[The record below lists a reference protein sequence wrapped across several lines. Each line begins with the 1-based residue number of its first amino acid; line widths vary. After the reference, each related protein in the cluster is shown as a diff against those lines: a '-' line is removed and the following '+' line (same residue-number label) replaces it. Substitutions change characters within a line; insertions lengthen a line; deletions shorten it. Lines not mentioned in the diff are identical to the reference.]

1 MGFRRRKARL
11 SYGTCLVAPLVAP
24 ALSASGALGKVRA
37 KLHQGTTMPDQ
48 PARGHTIDEVTVGMT
63 ATYERVVSIADI
75 EAFAAVSGDH
85 NPVHLDDAYA
95 KTTLFKGR
103 IAHGMLG
110 ASFIS
115 TVLASQLPGP
125 GTVYLGQTLAFKAP
139 VRPGDK
145 LEARVTVTEVRREK
159 KQVVL
164 KTECRVG
171 DRLVIDG
178 EATVMVTQT

>member
-1 MGFRRRKARL
+1 MA
-11 SYGTCLVAPLVAP
+11 
-24 ALSASGALGKVRA
+24 
-37 KLHQGTTMPDQ
+37 DQ
-48 PARGHTIDEVTVGMT
+48 PARGYTIDELSVGMN
-63 ATYERVVSIADI
+63 ASYAREVSIADI
-75 EAFAAVSGDH
+75 EEFAKVSGDH
-85 NPVHLDDAYA
+85 NPVHLDDTYA

-115 TVLASQLPGP
+115 TVLASKLPGP

-139 VRPGDK
+139 VRPGDRV
-145 LEARVTVTEVRREK
+145 EARVTVTEVRREK

-171 DRLVIDG
+171 EKVVIDG
-178 EATVMVTQT
+178 EATVLVTQT

>member
-1 MGFRRRKARL
+1 MAD
-11 SYGTCLVAPLVAP
+11 TP
-24 ALSASGALGKVRA
+24 A
-37 KLHQGTTMPDQ
+37 QGY
-48 PARGHTIDEVTVGMT
+48 AIDELQVGMS
-63 ATYERVVSIADI
+63 AAYERVVTTADI

-115 TVLASQLPGP
+115 TAIASKLPGP
-125 GTVYLGQTLAFKAP
+125 GSIYLAQNLAFKRP

-145 LEARVTVTEVRREK
+145 VETRITVTAINREK
-159 KQVVL
+159 GQAIL
-164 KTECRVG
+164 KTQCLVG
-171 DRLVIDG
+171 ETVVIDG
-178 EATVMVTQT
+178 EATVLAPRRS